1 MRVSEIAFM
10 DMKKELESMVKQ
22 EFINHNSSELEYETW
37 VALKSYVLTKENTR
51 YNKQLGI
58 TQRKVR

>member
-10 DMKKELESMVKQ
+10 DMKEELESMVKQ
-22 EFINHNSSELEYETW
+22 EFISHNSSELEYETW
-37 VALKSYVLTKENTR
+37 VALKSYVLTKQNTR
-51 YNKQLGI
+51 LNNQLGI